1 MAKTTTSPKQAPTQK
16 TAPSV
21 RKAPP
26 TAARKAPRALPPAL
40 VANARALREAA
51 QGRLKA
57 RGEAAVEIIKE
68 KLTDISEH
76 VLDIGMAA
84 RELMVTGVPEAM
96 GHANFDALC
105 AAELDLHPKT
115 LQRWATLA
123 TRLKRQFVLSVGVGR
138 AEALMELCDA
148 TPADDVPEDLVDA
161 TLVLPSGAKLVVK
174 DATNEALLQAA
185 QAFRHARSDTDAKRS
200 PGFTTS
206 ASERKTH
213 ATIARQIAKAPQHAH
228 AATRLVAQRDGDG
241 PKVVLEARL
250 PAWGEVVALLAKR

>member
-16 TAPSV
+16 TPPSV

-26 TAARKAPRALPPAL
+26 PAARKAPRALPPAL

-105 AAELDLHPKT
+105 AAELGLHPKT

-174 DATNEALLQAA
+174 DDYSGVVDDYSGVVDSYSGAVESADALPGRGGGQGVGACAA
-185 QAFRHARSDTDAKRS
+185 RVNGR
-200 PGFTTS
+200 S
-206 ASERKTH
+206 AS
-213 ATIARQIAKAPQHAH
+213 
-228 AATRLVAQRDGDG
+228 G
-241 PKVVLEARL
+241 
-250 PAWGEVVALLAKR
+250 